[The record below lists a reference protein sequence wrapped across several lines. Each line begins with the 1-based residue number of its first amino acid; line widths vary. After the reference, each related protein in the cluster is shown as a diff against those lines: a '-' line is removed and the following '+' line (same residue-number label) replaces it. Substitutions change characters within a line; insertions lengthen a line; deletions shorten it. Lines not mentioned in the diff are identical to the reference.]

1 MNNSLST
8 IVIACSIAL
17 GLAGC
22 QSVPPTPKPV
32 ATTGPAPS
40 TTPVPLVQPMVERRA
55 SIVSTGYA
63 VISVQGDK
71 AAAPQQRLLAIRAAR
86 IDAYRGLV
94 EQVYGLY
101 LDSTTTIA
109 EMMVKSDSFRAR
121 VEGVIYGATLTS
133 ITPVNNDT
141 YEVTLT
147 LDSVAVNDL
156 RALYLEQLAS
166 KRR

>member
-1 MNNSLST
+1 MNQFPSA
-8 IVIACSIAL
+8 IAIAFSVVL
-17 GLAGC
+17 GLSGC
-22 QSVPPTPKPV
+22 QSIAPTPKPV
-32 ATTGPAPS
+32 ATPS
-40 TTPVPLVQPMVERRA
+40 PTATTTPVSLVQPMLERRT

-109 EMMVKSDSFRAR
+109 EMMIKSDSFRTR

-147 LDSVAVNDL
+147 LDSAAVNDL